1 MSRIK
6 RVMLLQP
13 ASAGGNFEY
22 VAIPRQ
28 GMLYLSAALE
38 QWEGPFVYERE
49 IWFEDRSGLM
59 DPEKHLEGVD
69 ILMLTALINEAPR
82 AYQVARQ
89 AKQYHPEIITIGGG
103 PQMGPLPEEAFDY
116 GQFDVIV
123 QREGEDIIG
132 QLCDVLLERRGPDRN
147 QYLHKVPGISYRE
160 NGQVV
165 YTKRAGLVR
174 PDFVEL
180 PDFRSIRDLT
190 PDNPMAGAVVETIRG
205 CTEKCTY
212 CQVIQQF
219 LGYRLVSRETEFKR
233 LAQLRELAADGLI
246 HSSRNGSF
254 QVFVS
259 DDLHTPPLRAVKFR
273 NERLE
278 RLKGW
283 QGHTE
288 NMNLIIQARAEIG
301 QDPELAHA
309 LQEANV
315 KMLYLGVESD
325 NAENLKAV
333 NKRQEPGQMHR
344 DLSYINEMGF
354 AVVAMT
360 IIGLPYDTEESIM
373 ALADWVTTVS
383 RYQTAN
389 FLTPLPATS
398 NWNALRP
405 LNERGELLQEGEMRP
420 YQLYTG
426 RQFVHYDER
435 WTMQESR
442 EIFDKYTSK
451 LQEVDDV
458 YRRVFR
464 ILRRYKLR
472 LATSSKELSD
482 SISGRLGEVTETLR
496 DLSHPDSLDGRDF
509 GENISGRVGELVE
522 TLRSVSQPLAN
533 VRRDAADG
541 IGAKLG
547 DLTESLKTLADPSV
561 SSGKELAASISRR
574 ITEVTDAIDAAL
586 SDQRS
591 NRKKAAG
598 QG

>member
-1 MSRIK
+1 
-6 RVMLLQP
+6 
-13 ASAGGNFEY
+13 
-22 VAIPRQ
+22 
-28 GMLYLSAALE
+28 
-38 QWEGPFVYERE
+38 
-49 IWFEDRSGLM
+49 
-59 DPEKHLEGVD
+59 
-69 ILMLTALINEAPR
+69 
-82 AYQVARQ
+82 
-89 AKQYHPEIITIGGG
+89 
-103 PQMGPLPEEAFDY
+103 
-116 GQFDVIV
+116 
-123 QREGEDIIG
+123 
-132 QLCDVLLERRGPDRN
+132 
-147 QYLHKVPGISYRE
+147 
-160 NGQVV
+160 
-165 YTKRAGLVR
+165 
-174 PDFVEL
+174 
-180 PDFRSIRDLT
+180 
-190 PDNPMAGAVVETIRG
+190 
-205 CTEKCTY
+205 
-212 CQVIQQF
+212 
-219 LGYRLVSRETEFKR
+219 
-233 LAQLRELAADGLI
+233 
-246 HSSRNGSF
+246 
-254 QVFVS
+254 
-259 DDLHTPPLRAVKFR
+259 
-273 NERLE
+273 
-278 RLKGW
+278 
-283 QGHTE
+283 
-288 NMNLIIQARAEIG
+288 
-301 QDPELAHA
+301 
-309 LQEANV
+309 
-315 KMLYLGVESD
+315 MLYLGVESD

-496 DLSHPDSLDGRDF
+496 DLSHPDSLAGREF